1 MKSPRLRFD
10 FAPDARRGPR
20 AGRALLATGL
30 VLLALASAECAQA
43 LAERARATAS
53 LQATESRRAA
63 AQAPAPTA
71 RPEARQVA
79 MMRATR
85 QVASDLATPWSRLLA
100 ALGST
105 SARDVALLGVE
116 PSVAKRSVRLTA
128 EARDADAMLA
138 YLAELQHDGR
148 LASVVLVSHQL
159 QAQAPGSPIR
169 FQVQAQWGDAP

>member
-1 MKSPRLRFD
+1 MRSPRLRID
-10 FAPDARRGPR
+10 FAPGVRRGPR
-20 AGRALLATGL
+20 AGRWLLATGL
-30 VLLALASAECAQA
+30 VLLALVAAECTRVLAQG
-43 LAERARATAS
+43 ARATAS
-53 LQATESRRAA
+53 LQAAEARRAA
-63 AQAPAPTA
+63 AQAPAPA
-71 RPEARQVA
+71 VRPEARQVA

-85 QVASDLATPWSRLLA
+85 QVASDLATPWSRLLS

-105 SARDVALLGVE
+105 TARDVALLGVE

-138 YLAELQHDGR
+138 YLAELQRDGR
-148 LASVVLVSHQL
+148 LSSVVLVSHQL

>member
-1 MKSPRLRFD
+1 MRSPRLRID
-10 FAPDARRGPR
+10 FAPGARRGPR
-20 AGRALLATGL
+20 AGRWLLATGL
-30 VLLALASAECAQA
+30 ALLALVAAECTRL
-43 LAERARATAS
+43 LAEHARAAAS
-53 LQATESRRAA
+53 LQATEARRAA
-63 AQAPAPTA
+63 AQAPAPTT

-85 QVASDLATPWSRLLA
+85 QVESDLATPWSALLS

-116 PSVAKRSVRLTA
+116 PSAAKRSVRLTV

-138 YLAELQHDGR
+138 YLAELQRDGR
-148 LASVVLVSHQL
+148 LSSVVLVSHQL